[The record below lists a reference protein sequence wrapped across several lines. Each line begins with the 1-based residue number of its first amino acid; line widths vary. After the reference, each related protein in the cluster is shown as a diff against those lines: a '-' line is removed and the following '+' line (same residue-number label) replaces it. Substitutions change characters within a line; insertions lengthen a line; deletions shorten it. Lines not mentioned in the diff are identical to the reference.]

1 MFLLAIHGKTQQ
13 QCFQNVG
20 YSLDYLHLFNFVL
33 LYKDN
38 CIVQPNLSLNVYFQA
53 SRADLQLTCVYNN
66 KVLQHQLQFQCGCEL
81 QDTVCTSFQQ
91 SLQYTNNYNNQ
102 NLQNLINSFAF
113 SLKLAVLSSNQTIYT
128 QNIPV
133 INNTQPTYISV
144 SVVIVIF
151 IFALI
156 TLIRTYVNKQKF
168 KQQKQILKIVERKTV
183 LTPEHT
189 RNSTEIEETSV
200 SRII

>member
-1 MFLLAIHGKTQQ
+1 MILLLIHSQCQQ

-20 YSLDYLHLFNFVL
+20 YNLDYLHLFNFVL

-38 CIVQPNLSLNVYFQA
+38 CTIQPNLSLNVYFQA

-91 SLQYTNNYNNQ
+91 SLQNTNDQ
-102 NLQNLINSFAF
+102 NLQNLLNSFTF
-113 SLKLAVLSSNQTIYT
+113 SLKLAVLSNNQTIYT
-128 QNIPV
+128 QNIPIV
-133 INNTQPTYISV
+133 YKTTSKPTFISV

-151 IFALI
+151 IFAAI
-156 TLIRTYVNKQKF
+156 TFVRTFFKEQKF

-189 RNSTEIEETSV
+189 RSSTGIEEISV

>member
-1 MFLLAIHGKTQQ
+1 M
-13 QCFQNVG
+13 
-20 YSLDYLHLFNFVL
+20 
-33 LYKDN
+33 
-38 CIVQPNLSLNVYFQA
+38 
-53 SRADLQLTCVYNN
+53 
-66 KVLQHQLQFQCGCEL
+66 

-91 SLQYTNNYNNQ
+91 SLQFTND
-102 NLQNLINSFAF
+102 QNLINTFTF
-113 SLKLAVLSSNQTIYT
+113 SLKLAVFSNNQTIYT

-133 INNTQPTYISV
+133 INIIQSTYISV

-156 TLIRTYVNKQKF
+156 TLVRTYFNKQRY

-189 RNSTEIEETSV
+189 RSSTGIEEISV

>member
-1 MFLLAIHGKTQQ
+1 MILLLIHSQNQQ
-13 QCFQNVG
+13 WCFQNVS

-38 CIVQPNLSLNVYFQA
+38 CIVQPNLQLNVYFQA

-66 KVLQHQLQFQCGCEL
+66 RALQHQSQFQCGCEL

-91 SLQYTNNYNNQ
+91 SLQNTNDQ
-102 NLQNLINSFAF
+102 NLLNSFTF
-113 SLKLAVLSSNQTIYT
+113 SLKLAVLSNNQTIYT
-128 QNIPV
+128 QNIP
-133 INNTQPTYISV
+133 NEYKTTSKPTFISV

-151 IFALI
+151 IFASI
-156 TLIRTYVNKQKF
+156 TLIRTALKEQKF

-189 RNSTEIEETSV
+189 RSSTGIEEISV
-200 SRII
+200 SRIL